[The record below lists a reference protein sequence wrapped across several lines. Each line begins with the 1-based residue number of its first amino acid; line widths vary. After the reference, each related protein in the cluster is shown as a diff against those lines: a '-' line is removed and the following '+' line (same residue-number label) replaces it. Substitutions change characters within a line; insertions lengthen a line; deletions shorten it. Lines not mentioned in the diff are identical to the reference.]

1 MGNPLNFQVGQLAEM
16 KSFEDGFRCAWF
28 RCKIK
33 DIDLKKKM
41 ILPEYYDFDPAEL
54 TWEEIY
60 QEGPSSRK
68 SKRVKRYLMMRPE
81 YPMTYK
87 KSENMPPLDSIS
99 QVCVIVDGTWKVGDL
114 VDWFTDGCYWSAT
127 VVKVLSNDKF
137 QIEIFYESAGKLAKQ
152 KALCTFE
159 NISFMM
165 TIIATFRKEH
175 KVELPRPP
183 LGNGEEGKEG
193 KYDYEACCKDF
204 RPSLIWSAT
213 KGWTLPTVEGRT
225 CDAQLI
231 FPRKQGKSTKL
242 VFVIFNLS
250 GMDLEPEPEP
260 VPAAAGSTARTS
272 AEVNK
277 DSEQNEESVKMDCD
291 VGMDLEPQPGPE
303 PATAGSTTRMSAE
316 GDRDGEQN

>member
-68 SKRVKRYLMMRPE
+68 SKHVKRYLMMRPE
-81 YPMTYK
+81 YPMMFK
-87 KSENMPPLDSIS
+87 KSEMPPLDSIS
-99 QVCVIVDGTWKVGDL
+99 QV
-114 VDWFTDGCYWSAT
+114 
-127 VVKVLSNDKF
+127 
-137 QIEIFYESAGKLAKQ
+137 
-152 KALCTFE
+152 
-159 NISFMM
+159 
-165 TIIATFRKEH
+165 
-175 KVELPRPP
+175 ELPQPP

-225 CDAQLI
+225 SCDAQLI
-231 FPRKQGKSTKL
+231 FPRKQG
-242 VFVIFNLS
+242 
-250 GMDLEPEPEP
+250 MDLEPEP
-260 VPAAAGSTARTS
+260 VPAAAGSTPCTS
-272 AEVNK
+272 AEGNK
-277 DSEQNEESVKMDCD
+277 DREQNEESEKMDCD
-291 VGMDLEPQPGPE
+291 IGMDLEPQPRPEPE

-316 GDRDGEQN
+316 GDRD